1 MSCSPNEIKPSN
13 IMIMKKLTVLL
24 AFTFYLYT
32 LIAQE
37 SKIPIF
43 VSDSLETYITRGMA
57 KWEIPALSIAIVKDG
72 KVIFMKGFGVVK
84 LGSKEQVN
92 ENTLFM
98 IGSNTKAFTAT
109 TITILQD
116 EGKLTLNDK
125 VQKWMPEFKLRDLL
139 ASKEIIIADLLS
151 HRIGFETFQGDF
163 TYWTSNLSR
172 SDVIHKMA
180 LIDPIYNFRT
190 KYGYCNAAFLTAGEL
205 IPKITGKSWEET
217 VKEKILTPLKM
228 NRTLML
234 SQELRTASNTAFPF
248 TLVDDKLTELPIPYI
263 DNLAPA
269 GSISSCVKDMAT
281 WLMVQLNNGKIDSI
295 QVIPEKAI
303 LAIRRPYSMIAL
315 DSRDKQETHFYLYG
329 LGLVISDRNG
339 KLVYSHG
346 GGVDGFLSSVMF
358 IPEEKVGIVVLTN
371 TDQNN
376 FFQNL
381 TDEIRDAYL
390 GLPYQNYSDKSFEV
404 FKKELYKS
412 KAKIDSLKNVVKL
425 FNKPSIQIENY
436 VGTYTNEVYGDIAI
450 KLEKNNL
457 NIHFSNH
464 PDLIGKLEH
473 LKNDV
478 FLCTYSNPTM
488 GIVEIPFNIDNE
500 KVLGLTLSVADFVEF
515 TPYIFK
521 KNK

>member
-1 MSCSPNEIKPSN
+1 
-13 IMIMKKLTVLL
+13 MKKLTFLIV
-24 AFTFYLYT
+24 FVFYLCS

-37 SKIPIF
+37 CKLPVF
-43 VSDSLETYITRGMA
+43 VSDSLENYINRGMT
-57 KWEIPALSIAIVKDG
+57 KWRIPGLSVAIVKDG
-72 KVIFMKGFGVVK
+72 KVLFMKGY
-84 LGSKEQVN
+84 GSTRVGDGEPVN

-109 TITILQD
+109 TIAILQE

-125 VQKWMPEFKLRDLL
+125 VQKWMPEFKLKDPL
-139 ASKEIIIADLLS
+139 ASNDIIIADLMS

-172 SDVIHKMA
+172 AEVIHKMS
-180 LIDPIYNFRT
+180 LIDALYGFRT
-190 KYGYCNAAFLTAGEL
+190 RWGYCNAAFLTAGEL

-234 SQELRTASNTAFPF
+234 SQELKTASNAAFPF
-248 TLVDDKLTELPIPYI
+248 TVVDGKLTEIPIPYI

-269 GSISSCVKDMAT
+269 GSISSCVKDMSA
-281 WLMVQLNNGKIDSI
+281 WLMVQLNNGKIDTI

-303 LAIRRPYSMIAL
+303 LAIRMPYSIMGV
-315 DSRDKQETHFYLYG
+315 DPRDKQETHFYLYG
-329 LGLVISDRNG
+329 LGLEINDRNG
-339 KLVYSHG
+339 RLVYSHT

-358 IPEEKVGIVVLTN
+358 IPEEKIGFVVLTN
-371 TDQNN
+371 NDQNN

-381 TDEIRDAYL
+381 TDEIRDAFL
-390 GLPYQNYSDKSFEV
+390 GLPYQDYSDKSFTV
-404 FKKELYKS
+404 FKKGIDKS
-412 KAKIDSLKNVVKL
+412 KAKIDSLKNEVKL
-425 FNKPSIQIENY
+425 FNRTSLPIEEY
-436 VGTYTNEVYGDIAI
+436 TGTYTNKVYGDIAI
-450 KLEKNNL
+450 KKEKNNL

-473 LKNDV
+473 IKNDV

-488 GIVEIPFNIDNE
+488 GIVEIPFNIENE
-500 KVLGLTLSVADFVEF
+500 KVNGLTLRVADFVEF
-515 TPYIFK
+515 TPYIFV